1 MGMSSISP
9 VTTMDHT
16 VARFLLSTLLGLPRW
31 AQLLLPE
38 HRPLF
43 YPCLRFRVLLLVV
56 DV

>member
-16 VARFLLSTLLGLPRW
+16 VARSLLSTLLGLPRW
-31 AQLLLPE
+31 ALLLLPE
-38 HRPLF
+38 HRPLS